1 MAVRIVTDSS
11 SDLPFSLQEE
21 WGITILPLRVL
32 FGEEEFVDGEL
43 TAGQFYERLAQANEL
58 PKTAQVTPA
67 EFEDVLRPCVEAGDE
82 VLLLPLSRELSGTFA
97 SARIARAFP
106 PGRLPSGWK
115 S

>member
-43 TAGQFYERLAQANEL
+43 TAGQFYERLAQAKEL
-58 PKTAQVTPA
+58 PQNPHRLHRRSLRMCCVPA
-67 EFEDVLRPCVEAGDE
+67 LRRGTRCCCFPCHGN
-82 VLLLPLSRELSGTFA
+82 
-97 SARIARAFP
+97 
-106 PGRLPSGWK
+106 
-115 S
+115 